1 MFKNILKKAAS
12 LIKKIPFIIP
22 AFIAVLIFLIL
33 PFSPWVAEYVFAR
46 GLFKILSAP
55 ISAVTSVIPFSLTEI
70 AVILSIPAVISLSVL
85 FILQLRK
92 ACRKRNILKKW
103 GKYAGWLISCMLLL
117 YMIMHG
123 ANYYRYKIDVLVGLD
138 DVVLFENGNKKEVM
152 TQQLITVCEDLITK
166 AAKEREA
173 LNEDENGCMVLST
186 SIYHTLQ
193 QAPKMFENIEK
204 EYPFLQGGALAA
216 KPVMLSH
223 YWSYTGIAG
232 MYFPFWCEAN
242 INIDVPQSS
251 IPSTVMH
258 ELVHTKGFAREGD
271 CNFIAYLACI
281 NSDSA
286 EYRYSGYLMAFI
298 YCSNELFNIN
308 KIEWTGFM
316 GTLPDKVRMDISQRG
331 GYWSQFNENSVQ
343 EVSTSINNAFLSS
356 QGESDGVQ
364 SYSNI
369 VELILKDYKKNGLI

>member
-1 MFKNILKKAAS
+1 
-12 LIKKIPFIIP
+12 
-22 AFIAVLIFLIL
+22 
-33 PFSPWVAEYVFAR
+33 
-46 GLFKILSAP
+46 
-55 ISAVTSVIPFSLTEI
+55 
-70 AVILSIPAVISLSVL
+70 
-85 FILQLRK
+85 
-92 ACRKRNILKKW
+92 
-103 GKYAGWLISCMLLL
+103 
-117 YMIMHG
+117 
-123 ANYYRYKIDVLVGLD
+123 
-138 DVVLFENGNKKEVM
+138 
-152 TQQLITVCEDLITK
+152 
-166 AAKEREA
+166 
-173 LNEDENGCMVLST
+173 
-186 SIYHTLQ
+186 
-193 QAPKMFENIEK
+193 
-204 EYPFLQGGALAA
+204 
-216 KPVMLSH
+216 
-223 YWSYTGIAG
+223 

-308 KIEWTGFM
+308 KIEWAGFM